1 MWAGVAASAAAETVV
16 IANAA
21 ASATQ
26 AAKNASRRAEPLWRA
41 VIEARWLVVVMV
53 ESLFTEDARLLL
65 CGFKWLRVRSSGLRC
80 RMGCRRDSRPVGVNG
95 ARRG

>member
-1 MWAGVAASAAAETVV
+1 MWAGVAASAAVETVV

-41 VIEARWLVVVMV
+41 VIEARWFVVVMV
-53 ESLFTEDARLLL
+53 ESLFTEDARLKSCSFVGL
-65 CGFKWLRVRSSGLRC
+65 GAGLRGLRC
-80 RMGCRRDSRPVGVNG
+80 RMACRRDSRPSD